1 MWLVRKGAQKRGIMK
16 KVALGL
22 MSVLFAL
29 PLAACSSGTA
39 GEGQEATDSSQQA
52 STDQQAPGELE
63 DTLVVYSTHPEA
75 MLEAVADGFEAE
87 TGVKVEFV
95 NLKGELAD
103 RVQSEI
109 GNPQADVMYGG
120 DISVYDQLDKQ
131 GAFAATNPSWAQDLP
146 SDFKSANGDWYGTI
160 TTPVV
165 MFYNTDKL
173 DAADAPK
180 DWSDLTDSKY
190 QGQIVARDYLSS
202 SMRSAVCN
210 LVYFFQENNNGGE
223 QAAVDFLTG
232 LDSNIKNYYNS
243 GSMMFQ
249 SIGAGEA
256 SVGIATLN
264 DVTDNVT
271 KNGMPL
277 QSIDAASG
285 NVVISDC
292 VAALKDCKHPNAA
305 AAFVEYVGSK
315 DTEVMLA
322 NDFNRIPSLPAA
334 KAEAPE
340 WMQGENKALPADW
353 TVISE
358 NQADWLALWQD
369 NIYTEDKTVANNK

>member
-1 MWLVRKGAQKRGIMK
+1 MK
-16 KVALGL
+16 KLVLGL
-22 MSVLFAL
+22 IGAFFAL
-29 PLAACSSGTA
+29 SLTACASGGTDSK
-39 GEGQEATDSSQQA
+39 QEAPADNGQKET
-52 STDQQAPGELE
+52 TEQQAPAELE

-75 MLEAVADGFEAE
+75 MLEAVADGFKAE
-87 TGVKVEFV
+87 TGVDVQFI

-131 GAFAATNPSWAQDLP
+131 GAYQSTNPDWAKDLP
-146 SDFKSANGDWYGTI
+146 SGFKSANGDWYGTI

-180 DWSDLTDSKY
+180 DWSDLTDPKY
-190 QGQIVARDYLSS
+190 QNQIVARDYLSS

-232 LDSNIKNYYNS
+232 LDANIKNYYNS

-264 DVTDNVT
+264 DITDNAS

-277 QSIDAASG
+277 QAINAASG
-285 NVVISDC
+285 DVVISDC

-305 AAFVEYVGSK
+305 AAFIEYVGSK
-315 DTEVMLA
+315 DCEVMLA

-340 WMQGENKALPADW
+340 WMQGDIKALPADW

-369 NIYTEDKTVANNK
+369 NIYTEDKTVAKS

>member
-1 MWLVRKGAQKRGIMK
+1 MK
-16 KVALGL
+16 KIVLGL
-22 MSVLFAL
+22 AGVLFAL
-29 PLAACSSGTA
+29 SLAACSNGAASEGHDAAGASPQESSG
-39 GEGQEATDSSQQA
+39 QQA
-52 STDQQAPGELE
+52 SGELE
-63 DTLVVYSTHPEA
+63 DTLIVYSTHPEA
-75 MLEAVADGFEAE
+75 MLDAVAEGFEAE

-131 GAFAATNPSWAQDLP
+131 GAFEATDPQWAQDLP

-190 QGQIVARDYLSS
+190 QDQIVARDYLSS

-232 LDSNIKNYYNS
+232 LDANVKNYYNS

-249 SIGAGEA
+249 AIGAGEA

-271 KNGMPL
+271 KNAMPL

-334 KAEAPE
+334 KAEAPA
-340 WMQGENKALPADW
+340 WMQGETRALPADW

-369 NIYTEDKTVANNK
+369 TIYTEDKAVASSK